1 MTVTKTFIKVLNL
14 DTGLS
19 YHPIL
24 KNSIF
29 NFSTIVSCGKVLLL
43 TFLSPSRVL
52 SFCFDFFF
60 SPHESTYCILLAKCS
75 INRLSLVSGK
85 QLDECCSVLECL
97 ISFGCHRSRC
107 YGSVVCLLTD
117 LPPWLGETLHS
128 FSAWGDKHTAVSR
141 DSSVDN
147 VCIMWHRYTPTL
159 HNRTNSTLHSQFLQV
174 LPVVVHQHVADAT
187 ADVVFSL
194 SDLLQHQQP
203 LGLLS
208 PLLLADPLLHTLL
221 LLHRQ
226 IRHTNVAEI
235 NTKQTKTQISK
246 LRNWY

>member
-1 MTVTKTFIKVLNL
+1 M
-14 DTGLS
+14 
-19 YHPIL
+19 
-24 KNSIF
+24 

-43 TFLSPSRVL
+43 TFLSL
-52 SFCFDFFF
+52 SCHSVWIFFF
-60 SPHESTYCILLAKCS
+60 PHESTYSILLAKCS

-85 QLDECCSVLECL
+85 QLGECCSVLEWL

-141 DSSVDN
+141 DSSVDI

-174 LPVVVHQHVADAT
+174 LPVVGHQHVADAT

-194 SDLLQHQQP
+194 SDPLQHQQP
-203 LGLLS
+203 LDLLS
-208 PLLLADPLLHTLL
+208 PLLLADPQLHTLL

-235 NTKQTKTQISK
+235 NTKQTKISK
-246 LRNWY
+246 LPNWY